1 MKHEIPRPVRIVLAV
16 AVLFAMAAGG
26 CGTKE
31 SAPPPVVK
39 KTVTKETPKA
49 EEAASPAAVVQP
61 PPVVLYS
68 PAGKRDPFDPFLKVE
83 EKTSRPDLDSLPS
96 LQRYELGELRFVGV
110 IWGPNLTR
118 ALVEDVE
125 GKGFTVTVGTKV
137 GRAGGVVTRITD
149 GEIFV
154 REEFQDYSGTKAA
167 RESSLKLQTGG
178 GK

>member
-26 CGTKE
+26 CGKEE
-31 SAPPPVVK
+31 SAPPQVVK
-39 KTVTKETPKA
+39 KTVTKETSKA
-49 EEAASPAAVVQP
+49 EEAALHAAVVQA

-68 PAGKRDPFDPFLKVE
+68 PAGKRDPFVPFLKVE
-83 EKTSRPDLDSLPS
+83 EKTARAGLDSFPP

-110 IWGPNLTR
+110 IWGSDVTR

-125 GKGFTVTVGTKV
+125 GKGYTVTVGMKI
-137 GRAGGVVTRITD
+137 GRGGGVVTRITD

-154 REEFQDYSGTKAA
+154 REEFQDYAGAKVA

>member
-1 MKHEIPRPVRIVLAV
+1 MKHEIPRPFRIVLAV

-26 CGTKE
+26 CGTE
-31 SAPPPVVK
+31 QSAPPPVVK

-49 EEAASPAAVVQP
+49 EEGAMPAAVVQP

-68 PAGKRDPFDPFLKVE
+68 PVGKRDPFVPFLKVE
-83 EKTSRPDLDSLPS
+83 DKTARAGLDSSPP
-96 LQRYELGELRFVGV
+96 LQRYELGELHFVGV
-110 IWGPNLTR
+110 IWGSDVTR
-118 ALVEDVE
+118 ALVEDAE
-125 GKGFTVTVGTKV
+125 GKGYTVTVGMKI
-137 GRAGGVVTRITD
+137 GRGGGVVTRITD

-154 REEFQDYSGTKAA
+154 REEFQDYSGANIA

>member
-1 MKHEIPRPVRIVLAV
+1 MKHEIPRPFRIVLAV
-16 AVLFAMAAGG
+16 AVLSAMAVGG
-26 CGTKE
+26 CGTEE

-39 KTVTKETPKA
+39 KTVAKETSKP
-49 EEAASPAAVVQP
+49 EEAGMPAAVLQP

-68 PAGKRDPFDPFLKVE
+68 PVGKRDPFVPFLKVE
-83 EKTSRPDLDSLPS
+83 DRTARVGLESLPP

-110 IWGPNLTR
+110 IWGSDVTR
-118 ALVEDVE
+118 ALVEDIE
-125 GKGFTVTVGTKV
+125 GKGYTVTVGTKI
-137 GRAGGVVTRITD
+137 GRGGGVVTRITD

-154 REEFQDYSGTKAA
+154 REEFQDYAGAKVA